1 MAPPKPLVTL
11 GGQGEVTAQE
21 AAQVVVENYSIYH
34 ETSQRLVAL
43 QKWIS
48 DILES
53 QK

>member
-11 GGQGEVTAQE
+11 GGQGEVPAQE